1 MIEKDLGKALLNLS
15 AMELAGM
22 SDLQVQTARV
32 LERDR
37 FRVRMLS
44 GMTIA
49 VWLFAG
55 FLILAALVAYGFTFP
70 KQAQLRDLI
79 AAGAVTPAQ
88 RDELQIQ
95 ILMAFM
101 KGTLFVGFSVAMMTL
116 AALSTV
122 VLILASRRATLRQV
136 NAGLLQVAEHLKQLR
151 QGPGGKPA
159 LG

>member
-1 MIEKDLGKALLNLS
+1 MSEKDLGKALLNLS

-22 SDLQVQTARV
+22 SDLQAANRTRAGARSLSRPPAFRYDHSGLAV
-32 LERDR
+32 RRLAYTGGAGGLRVHFSEAGAITGLDR
-37 FRVRMLS
+37 RS
-44 GMTIA
+44 
-49 VWLFAG
+49 
-55 FLILAALVAYGFTFP
+55 
-70 KQAQLRDLI
+70 
-79 AAGAVTPAQ
+79 AVTPAQ

-136 NAGLLQVAEHLKQLR
+136 NAGCRSPSTSSSAA
-151 QGPGGKPA
+151 GAGG
-159 LG
+159 